1 MAKIWD
7 DLKSNVKVWSSVAV
21 EKAEEV
27 SKVAVAKTEE
37 LTKLS
42 KIKLDIHN
50 TQREIKKETYL
61 FGKFVYS
68 QVNESNIVNFAGNN
82 EFLNYLE
89 KIEDLQNQISSKE
102 LEIENI
108 KSEFNIDNEDENES
122 DSKIAKSFDE
132 NLEIQKN
139 ETDNTKDEITLNDK
153 SKYKV
158 KSNKKED

>member
-50 TQREIKKETYL
+50 IQREIKKETYL
-61 FGKFVYS
+61 S
-68 QVNESNIVNFAGNN
+68 
-82 EFLNYLE
+82 
-89 KIEDLQNQISSKE
+89 IS
-102 LEIENI
+102 
-108 KSEFNIDNEDENES
+108 
-122 DSKIAKSFDE
+122 
-132 NLEIQKN
+132 
-139 ETDNTKDEITLNDK
+139 
-153 SKYKV
+153 
-158 KSNKKED
+158 